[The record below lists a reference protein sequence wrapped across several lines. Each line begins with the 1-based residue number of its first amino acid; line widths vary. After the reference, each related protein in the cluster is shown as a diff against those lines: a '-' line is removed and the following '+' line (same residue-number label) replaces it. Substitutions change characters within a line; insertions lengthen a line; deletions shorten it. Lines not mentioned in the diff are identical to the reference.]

1 MKPQVYYAVPIRGH
15 MGASATEKHMADNC
29 AKAKKN
35 VDALNIICPE
45 INWVSV
51 APYDRIV
58 QKLLSKGHVS
68 IEHVLQADFQLGDT
82 CQGLLAHFW
91 DVSGGAEAELE
102 RQIGRGKPTLRLDNC
117 PHEIWKC
124 DWDALEDFRDR
135 VVNYHVRRCNP

>member
-1 MKPQVYYAVPIRGH
+1 
-15 MGASATEKHMADNC
+15 MADNC

-35 VDALNIICPE
+35 VDALNVICPE

-82 CQGLLAHFW
+82 CQGLFAHLW
-91 DVSGGAEAELE
+91 EPSGGAEAELS
-102 RQIGRGKPTLRLDNC
+102 RQLENGKPCLRLEDC
-117 PHEIWKC
+117 SHQIWKC
-124 DWDALEDFRDR
+124 DWARIEDFRNR
-135 VVNYHVRRCNP
+135 VVEYHVSRCNP